1 MTNIAQAINSLDV
14 KNERSGSASVSDPVT
29 NASEFEAKVTW
40 FDVNGA
46 NIDSPYSWDEV
57 EAEFNVLAAL
67 ETANLYQQKR
77 RDAYPYV
84 GDQLDDL
91 FRAGVFSDEM
101 TAILQAVKNANPKP
115 E

>member
-1 MTNIAQAINSLDV
+1 MTGIAQAINSLDV

-67 ETANLYQQKR
+67 ETANLYQ
-77 RDAYPYV
+77 
-84 GDQLDDL
+84 LDDL